1 MFGKL
6 LKSVSWQVRAE
17 LRRSLKSNRDY
28 KKLRW
33 NPVERILIACTT
45 HYIRAMLVLWS
56 AAFAAVGVVEY
67 FRPVLLPFA
76 LQHFKG
82 ITTLSGWMSNL
93 LGSQLTI
100 IGIVFPL
107 VVGLISVLFQKKSAR
122 IHIQSAYQLHSGYLF
137 AGLSG
142 LSLAAF
148 IVLGGMT
155 LSVGDRYL
163 NTAFAVTAFVWMLF
177 NIILSIWFFVSSLNV
192 LDESKRD
199 RLMNNFF
206 LSQIVDD
213 YIQKAYI
220 LAWLRYPGANVGEN
234 YLGNIKTLPY
244 SISEKD
250 DMLHVKSNISKGD
263 VVTDIYVRPFLFL
276 LRRLEAVDGQDA
288 EIIILPSF
296 GVRSG
301 ELTLLSSRNIKPV
314 SGLWRWLFS
323 RCIVTG
329 RPENKRDLDD
339 ITFDF
344 FGEAYDALNDKNI
357 SVFRTGIER
366 LTDTYTSIK
375 RSYNYGV
382 DKNYLDEVKES
393 GFSHTFSDSFHY
405 ELRKFFRESV
415 KSTEYSGEYF
425 RESMAI
431 PLQVY
436 RKTQRTCFTDF
447 RQFLLSLFRV
457 WHVLNE
463 WKAGLGGPLSASQE
477 LTHQA
482 LIREYIGL
490 WEGWSMTTI
499 TGKPGSED
507 SSGRLMYHLH
517 NTARLLIPSVVADN
531 ASSVRYAHDVL
542 CLWFNQSRFTRY
554 WEEEYRWHSFFLT
567 PDYLSQKETD
577 PQWDML
583 LRGSLYKK
591 DAALSIIFSNA
602 LSDLRLLMAGYLIA
616 HFEPQKNIDLAD
628 LVNHLIMSELYEDR
642 DTHDTLTPAFRCS
655 VDIIDMILRIEHCNL
670 HTNTSWYSGLSETIE
685 VMNSYNERPYIPGRM
700 YTGVYEDL
708 GSLYGAFALLAIK
721 LARPAEQ
728 VTQRVNE
735 ALAGGLFSYF
745 SKHRIISILERLKR
759 DPSVPYEGYII
770 SEADY
775 VTNVV
780 FFNDVLDKYID
791 VFSRSKMA
799 DILAAEVDQERL
811 RNTDIRLTKESP
823 EILTEHALL
832 KHFSFSQDTE
842 CNRHW
847 QVRFISGNVSKEYV
861 SREINRNFYG
871 DFPSVSDVRSNILN
885 ELHYLLWKSQAKLTM
900 KVKSLDVLLKQ
911 VARRSAD
918 QKNYILVIYGSCFSE
933 ELRDLAYQRERH
945 AAFDIHADASARGIH
960 SLPFRVNNCIIYL
973 VHNSEQEYSLM
984 VSTES
989 FGELRLFRYPDGTL
1003 FNTFYRSSDD
1013 PLEGVMK
1020 TLWEMEMEITDTPVA
1035 RFEHR

>member
-199 RLMNNFF
+199 RLMNKFF

-436 RKTQRTCFTDF
+436 RKTQSTCFTDF

-463 WKAGLGGPLSASQE
+463 WKAG
-477 LTHQA
+477 
-482 LIREYIGL
+482 
-490 WEGWSMTTI
+490 
-499 TGKPGSED
+499 
-507 SSGRLMYHLH
+507 
-517 NTARLLIPSVVADN
+517 
-531 ASSVRYAHDVL
+531 
-542 CLWFNQSRFTRY
+542 
-554 WEEEYRWHSFFLT
+554 
-567 PDYLSQKETD
+567 
-577 PQWDML
+577 
-583 LRGSLYKK
+583 
-591 DAALSIIFSNA
+591 
-602 LSDLRLLMAGYLIA
+602 
-616 HFEPQKNIDLAD
+616 
-628 LVNHLIMSELYEDR
+628 
-642 DTHDTLTPAFRCS
+642 
-655 VDIIDMILRIEHCNL
+655 
-670 HTNTSWYSGLSETIE
+670 
-685 VMNSYNERPYIPGRM
+685 
-700 YTGVYEDL
+700 
-708 GSLYGAFALLAIK
+708 
-721 LARPAEQ
+721 
-728 VTQRVNE
+728 
-735 ALAGGLFSYF
+735 
-745 SKHRIISILERLKR
+745 
-759 DPSVPYEGYII
+759 
-770 SEADY
+770 
-775 VTNVV
+775 
-780 FFNDVLDKYID
+780 
-791 VFSRSKMA
+791 
-799 DILAAEVDQERL
+799 
-811 RNTDIRLTKESP
+811 
-823 EILTEHALL
+823 
-832 KHFSFSQDTE
+832 
-842 CNRHW
+842 
-847 QVRFISGNVSKEYV
+847 
-861 SREINRNFYG
+861 
-871 DFPSVSDVRSNILN
+871 
-885 ELHYLLWKSQAKLTM
+885 
-900 KVKSLDVLLKQ
+900 
-911 VARRSAD
+911 
-918 QKNYILVIYGSCFSE
+918 
-933 ELRDLAYQRERH
+933 
-945 AAFDIHADASARGIH
+945 
-960 SLPFRVNNCIIYL
+960 
-973 VHNSEQEYSLM
+973 
-984 VSTES
+984 
-989 FGELRLFRYPDGTL
+989 
-1003 FNTFYRSSDD
+1003 
-1013 PLEGVMK
+1013 
-1020 TLWEMEMEITDTPVA
+1020 
-1035 RFEHR
+1035 